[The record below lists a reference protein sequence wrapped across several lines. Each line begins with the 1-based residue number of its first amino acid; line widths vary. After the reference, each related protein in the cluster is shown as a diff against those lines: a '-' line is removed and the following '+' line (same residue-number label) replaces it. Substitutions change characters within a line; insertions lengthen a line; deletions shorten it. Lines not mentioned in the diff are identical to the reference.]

1 MNPVA
6 VFSIYGTAL
15 VLAPC
20 LFIVYACR
28 IYKQDKQNPPP
39 PVKLSDHGDE
49 KRLAHATKYIKV
61 ICRE

>member
-6 VFSIYGTAL
+6 VSCIYGAAL
-15 VLAPC
+15 VAAPC
-20 LFIVYACR
+20 AFIVYAYR
-28 IYKQDKQNPPP
+28 LYKQDKQNPLS

-49 KRLAHATKYIKV
+49 RRLASATKHIKV